1 MLTRFERDYFSK
13 KPLHLKARGLPDSGL
28 ETIDGLRLMLQGQPT
43 RRQRRR
49 LVVDLDPAAKRAE
62 PLAPELKAMVDQGGP
77 LIVNG
82 VERVNPT
89 VRRLADMVAA
99 GLGGQAVVNGYFSPY
114 KQDALD
120 LHADNHEVVV
130 LQLHGV
136 KRWTIGTKI
145 AKGLV
150 HSSLFAIDNAAVSE
164 HARRTDK
171 FRSLELHPGDLLY
184 LPRGL
189 VHQATATEGG
199 RYIFRSAF
207 FVQPG
212 WISPSLG

>member
-1 MLTRFERDYFSK
+1 M
-13 KPLHLKARGLPDSGL
+13 
-28 ETIDGLRLMLQGQPT
+28 
-43 RRQRRR
+43 
-49 LVVDLDPAAKRAE
+49 DLDPAAKRAE
-62 PLAPELKAMVDQGGP
+62 LLAPELKAMVDQGGP
-77 LIVNG
+77 LIMYG

-89 VRRLADMVAA
+89 VRRLADTLAA
-99 GLGGQAVVNGYFSPY
+99 GLGGQAVVNGYLSPY
-114 KQDALD
+114 KQGALD

-150 HSSLFAIDNAAVSE
+150 HSSLFEIDNAAVSE
-164 HARRTDK
+164 HPRRTDK
-171 FRSLELHPGDLLY
+171 FRSLELHPVDLLY

-199 RYIFRSAF
+199 RYIFRLAF
-207 FVQPG
+207 FVQLR
-212 WISPSLG
+212 WISPSLC

>member
-1 MLTRFERDYFSK
+1 VDFGWDSLIAPIDAERFERAYFSK
-13 KPLHLKARGLPDSGL
+13 KPLHLKARALPDSGL
-28 ETIDGLRLMLQGQPT
+28 ETIDGWRLMLQGQPT
-43 RRQRRR
+43 RRQGRR

-77 LIVNG
+77 LIMYG

-89 VRRLADMVAA
+89 VRWLADTVAA
-99 GLGGQAVVNGYFSPY
+99 GLGGQAVVNGYLSRH

-136 KRWTIGTKI
+136 KRWTIGTRI

-150 HSSLFAIDNAAVSE
+150 HSSLFAVAHIMVGGLPGHERWELN
-164 HARRTDK
+164 T
-171 FRSLELHPGDLLY
+171 LE
-184 LPRGL
+184 
-189 VHQATATEGG
+189 
-199 RYIFRSAF
+199 
-207 FVQPG
+207 
-212 WISPSLG
+212 WI